1 MDTEKYISQFVQNQF
16 PRFYQEEGENFMLFV
31 KAYYEYLETE
41 STNHEVP
48 DGGPIA
54 EARELLGYRDI
65 DTTLEKFL
73 EFFQKKYLYGIP
85 FNVITSKRFL
95 LKHILDVYRSKGTIQ
110 CYRLLFKLIYDEDI
124 QIYLPGRDIL
134 KASDGT
140 WVEPRYLE
148 LSNNG
153 DLQSFIGKPIVG
165 VSSGTTAVV
174 LLPNAASSGHVYRIN
189 QIIAGLEI
197 TDRTI

>member
-85 FNVITSKRFL
+85 FNVISNKRFL
-95 LKHILDVYRSKGTIQ
+95 LKFKILNIKNLTV
-110 CYRLLFKLIYDEDI
+110 
-124 QIYLPGRDIL
+124 
-134 KASDGT
+134 
-140 WVEPRYLE
+140 
-148 LSNNG
+148 
-153 DLQSFIGKPIVG
+153 
-165 VSSGTTAVV
+165 
-174 LLPNAASSGHVYRIN
+174 
-189 QIIAGLEI
+189 
-197 TDRTI
+197 